1 MSLQTSNK
9 SQRRKAFWEIS
20 LFPNLAIKNRVVNEV
35 ILRDRMLGSPEIEF
49 QKILSLLL
57 LWKREKSGGAEAQR
71 TAVEA
76 AERG

>member
-1 MSLQTSNK
+1 
-9 SQRRKAFWEIS
+9 
-20 LFPNLAIKNRVVNEV
+20 
-35 ILRDRMLGSPEIEF
+35 MLGNPEIEF
-49 QKILSLLL
+49 QNILSLLL